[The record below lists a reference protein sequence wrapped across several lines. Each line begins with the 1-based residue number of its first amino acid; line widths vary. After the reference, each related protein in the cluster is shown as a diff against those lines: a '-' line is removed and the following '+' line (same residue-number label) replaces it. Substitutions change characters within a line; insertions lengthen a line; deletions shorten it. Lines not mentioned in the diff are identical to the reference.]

1 MWKDFFFFPAT
12 DKRAILILSA
22 LLLTGIA
29 ILWLKP
35 ESPIGEIDKQI
46 ADSLLLAAT
55 TKGKDVQKEENIS
68 PTYRP
73 FNPNTA
79 DSVTMVKAGVP
90 KFVARNIVRYRK
102 AGGHF
107 RNPEQLARIY
117 GMTEEV
123 YNELFPY
130 ISIPAEKREKKEQS
144 EKEET
149 KSYTTDTARLSA
161 TKYPPSVKYPEGT
174 TIELNDADTTELKKI
189 PGIGSWRARRI
200 VEYRQRL
207 GGFYDIAQLKEIEGL
222 PENIGKWFTLR
233 TSVQT
238 RLNINKESI
247 GQLQKHPYLNFY
259 QARCI
264 VEYRRKHGSI
274 INLKQ
279 LSLCKE
285 FTADDL
291 KRLEPY
297 VVF

>member
-35 ESPIGEIDKQI
+35 EPPIEEIDKQI

-55 TKGKDVQKEENIS
+55 TKGEDVQKEDNIS

-79 DSVTMVKAGVP
+79 DSTTMVEAGVP

-130 ISIPAEKREKKEQS
+130 ISIPTEKREKKEQS
-144 EKEET
+144 EKEGT
-149 KSYTTDTARLSA
+149 RNHMTDTARLSA

-207 GGFYDIAQLKEIEGL
+207 GGFYDTAQLKEIEGL

-238 RLNINKESI
+238 QLNINKEGI

-264 VEYRRKHGSI
+264 VEYRRKHGPI